1 MFLGDYKDLNRIS
14 SFGSIRFEK
23 KSFRNHTANSNL
35 VPTKEQAQGMLSF
48 SGLNSSWKSK
58 SLNWQEN
65 CCLSC

>member
-48 SGLNSSWKSK
+48 SGLNSS
-58 SLNWQEN
+58 
-65 CCLSC
+65 